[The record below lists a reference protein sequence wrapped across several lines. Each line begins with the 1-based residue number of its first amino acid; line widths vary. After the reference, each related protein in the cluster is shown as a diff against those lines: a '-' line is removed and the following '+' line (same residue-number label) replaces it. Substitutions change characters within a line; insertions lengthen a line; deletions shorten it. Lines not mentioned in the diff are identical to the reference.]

1 MSHKSLRILFVHDA
15 IESRREFRELI
26 SKTDFAQVE
35 LDYVT
40 TDLAFQAFHRSH
52 YGVCVIDS
60 PAKGIWTLQDLRR
73 ADFATPIIVL
83 TCNSAY
89 EVIKA
94 MHHGAA
100 DCLVK
105 ETLTAEALEESIC
118 VVMEE
123 VRYKEYKAELARRY
137 LGLAENSGEVIYT
150 HDLKGY
156 PTFLSKAGEQLIGY
170 TVEEFRNANFYK
182 VLTPDCFEFV
192 WGSVLHMLAHRKPS
206 SYEAVI
212 VNKDGQRIP
221 VGVTM
226 HLVYSRGKPVEVQG
240 IVRDLRSQI
249 PVMAQGSRRTVSE
262 QVARVVYTL

>member
-1 MSHKSLRILFVHDA
+1 MSRKSLRILFVHDA
-15 IESRREFRELI
+15 IGSWLEFRDLM
-26 SKTDFAQVE
+26 SKTDFAQFE

-40 TDLAFQAFHRSH
+40 TDLAFQAFHRNH
-52 YGVCVIDS
+52 YCLCVIDS
-60 PAKGIWTLQDLRR
+60 PAKGIWTLEDLRR

-83 TCNSAY
+83 TSNSAY

-118 VVMEE
+118 VTVEK
-123 VRYKEYKAELARRY
+123 VRFKEQRAELARRY
-137 LGLAENSGEVIYT
+137 LGLVENSGEVIYT
-150 HDLKGY
+150 HDLQGN
-156 PTFLSKAGEQLIGY
+156 PTFLSKAGERLTGY
-170 TVEEFRNANFYK
+170 TVEELRNSNFYK

-240 IVRDLRSQI
+240 IVRNLSSQI
-249 PVMAQGSRRTVSE
+249 PVGPQGSRRTASE